1 MTECRDRRRNRTLFS
16 LSLFRAR
23 ERSFFSLSLSCYRGR
38 SERVLTSNIRFSIY
52 LTFRVSK
59 FHALFSRFL
68 GARFALDFYKR
79 KDGNFL
85 RVWREILP
93 LPLSSHSTSHRRRQA
108 PKKKEEEFPF
118 FISCVQSLLCLSFS
132 FSHNQSFAVY

>member
-1 MTECRDRRRNRTLFS
+1 
-16 LSLFRAR
+16 
-23 ERSFFSLSLSCYRGR
+23 
-38 SERVLTSNIRFSIY
+38 VLTSNIRFSIY

-68 GARFALDFYKR
+68 GARFALDFLKE
-79 KDGNFL
+79 KTDTL

-108 PKKKEEEFPF
+108 PEKKEEESFLFYFLHPKFTLSLSLSLSINLSRCISAF
-118 FISCVQSLLCLSFS
+118 F
-132 FSHNQSFAVY
+132 

>member
-1 MTECRDRRRNRTLFS
+1 
-16 LSLFRAR
+16 
-23 ERSFFSLSLSCYRGR
+23 
-38 SERVLTSNIRFSIY
+38 
-52 LTFRVSK
+52 VSK

-93 LPLSSHSTSHRRRQA
+93 LPFSSHSTSHRRRQA
-108 PKKKEEEFPF
+108 PEKKKEEEFPF
-118 FISCVQSLLCLSFS
+118 LFLASKVYFFSL
-132 FSHNQSFAVY
+132 NQSFAGVLALFSD

>member
-1 MTECRDRRRNRTLFS
+1 M
-16 LSLFRAR
+16 
-23 ERSFFSLSLSCYRGR
+23 
-38 SERVLTSNIRFSIY
+38 LTSNIRFSIY

-68 GARFALDFYKR
+68 GARFALDFLKE
-79 KDGNFL
+79 KTDTL

-108 PKKKEEEFPF
+108 PEKKEEESFLFYFLHPKF
-118 FISCVQSLLCLSFS
+118 TLSLSFS
-132 FSHNQSFAVY
+132 LNQSFARCSTSAFF